1 MHRRRR
7 RPRHLVGPLLAPAAL
22 LAPNAAARFPQ
33 SPPVLGG
40 GFRPAAAPP
49 PVASAGPWN
58 FEVGEL
64 TLQMRKDYLDLV
76 NRRLSNS

>member
-1 MHRRRR
+1 MS
-7 RPRHLVGPLLAPAAL
+7 PTGSAAEV
-22 LAPNAAARFPQ
+22 
-33 SPPVLGG
+33 PPVT
-40 GFRPAAAPP
+40 
-49 PVASAGPWN
+49 SAGPWN